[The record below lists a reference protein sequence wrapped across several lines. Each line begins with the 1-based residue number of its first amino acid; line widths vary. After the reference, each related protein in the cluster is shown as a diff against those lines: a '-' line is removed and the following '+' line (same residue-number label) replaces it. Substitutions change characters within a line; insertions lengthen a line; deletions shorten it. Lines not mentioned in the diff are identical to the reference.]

1 MTTTLEDWPATTT
14 SDEVVSHSSAVPMDE
29 TDTDVETEL
38 KDISPFVLLEAYKG
52 QDDRKS

>member
-1 MTTTLEDWPATTT
+1 
-14 SDEVVSHSSAVPMDE
+14 MDE

-52 QDDRKS
+52 QDYRKSREHGTPGLLPRSDW